1 MIKISRR
8 SGSSMVAI
16 PYILLASKN
25 FTVPLCNGAL
35 LVCNM
40 AGVRSIL
47 MHVVERGKRGQ
58 SYLRVS
64 FSESWINLEP
74 FSPSFAEVN

>member
-25 FTVPLCNGAL
+25 FTVPLYNGALL

-47 MHVVERGKRGQ
+47 MHVGRGKRERGQ
-58 SYLRVS
+58 T
-64 FSESWINLEP
+64 
-74 FSPSFAEVN
+74 